1 MPVVAAVTLLA
12 GFLTFAAVA
21 VALIRAAWSL
31 SATHRDLTVVI
42 ARLWDIA
49 DSVEPVPTA
58 TADILRDL
66 RETRVA
72 LEAVVERSNRRNRR
86 GAGAR

>member
-1 MPVVAAVTLLA
+1 MPLVAVVTLLA

-21 VALIRAAWSL
+21 IALIRAAWSL
-31 SATHRDLTVVI
+31 FATHRDLAVVI
-42 ARLWDIA
+42 GRLWDIA

-58 TADILRDL
+58 TDEILHNL

-72 LEAVVERSNRRNRR
+72 LEGVVERSNRRNRR
-86 GAGAR
+86 GAGAS